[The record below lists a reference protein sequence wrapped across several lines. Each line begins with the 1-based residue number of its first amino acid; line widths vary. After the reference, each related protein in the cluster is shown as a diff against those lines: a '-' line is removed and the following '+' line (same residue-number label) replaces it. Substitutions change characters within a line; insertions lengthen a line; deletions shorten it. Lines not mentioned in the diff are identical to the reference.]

1 MADEKRKEYNKEYL
15 KKYNE
20 QNKEKRRAYYK
31 EYYKKN
37 KEQMINSAKRSYE
50 NNKDTEEYKEKRRE
64 IAKKEYYKDVEKT
77 RAKNREYSMAK
88 TFYIYYAWLA
98 IDDDICLP
106 KLCTIVEENWEAIL
120 NSEFGLDE
128 IKTVLYD

>member
-1 MADEKRKEYNKEYL
+1 MNKYFEILKEMK
-15 KKYNE
+15 
-20 QNKEKRRAYYK
+20 
-31 EYYKKN
+31 KKN
-37 KEQMINSAKRSYE
+37 VDATKLYILSCINTDNEDEA
-50 NNKDTEEYKEKRRE
+50 
-64 IAKKEYYKDVEKT
+64 
-77 RAKNREYSMAK
+77 MAK

-128 IKTVLYD
+128 IKIILYD